1 MITLQD
7 CLDEVNNA
15 LNFWYPC
22 KHNGAEQNERDA
34 RHVRLFGFRDK
45 LQKQIN
51 AKADR
56 IDEGDSAKSLVV
68 KSGPA
73 PFDQEDV
80 CFDCGLEITGAA
92 YPAGNFC
99 ELCEPCWVL
108 RNATRSDE
116 AIKPNC
122 EAGFVDGGA
131 S

>member
-51 AKADR
+51 AQADR
-56 IDEGDSAKSLVV
+56 VDAKES
-68 KSGPA
+68 
-73 PFDQEDV
+73 E
-80 CFDCGLEITGAA
+80 
-92 YPAGNFC
+92 
-99 ELCEPCWVL
+99 
-108 RNATRSDE
+108 
-116 AIKPNC
+116 
-122 EAGFVDGGA
+122 
-131 S
+131 